1 MCKNNFLIR
10 PLAIPAQITFKRE
23 VTTMKTSL
31 TNSMLCTLIH
41 LTKNQLE
48 NKRQEIAQLSQY
60 TTKVIRESYN
70 SEVEELVAIKEIL
83 DSELRSEENSQ
94 QPLLATKK

>member
-1 MCKNNFLIR
+1 
-10 PLAIPAQITFKRE
+10 
-23 VTTMKTSL
+23 MKTPL

-48 NKRQEIAQLSQY
+48 AKRHEVSQLSQY

-70 SEVEELVAIKEIL
+70 SEVEELVSIKDIL
-83 DSELRSEENSQ
+83 EAELKLKDEPQ
-94 QPLLATKK
+94 QSLTSKKK

>member
-1 MCKNNFLIR
+1 ME
-10 PLAIPAQITFKRE
+10 T
-23 VTTMKTSL
+23 L

-48 NKRQEIAQLSQY
+48 SKRQEISNLSQY

-70 SEVEELVAIKEIL
+70 AEVEELMAIKDIL
-83 DSELRSEENSQ
+83 DSVLKLHDDKSRS
-94 QPLLATKK
+94 TKK

>member
-1 MCKNNFLIR
+1 
-10 PLAIPAQITFKRE
+10 
-23 VTTMKTSL
+23 MKTL

-48 NKRQEIAQLSQY
+48 TKRHEIAELSQY

-70 SEVEELVAIKEIL
+70 SEVEELVTILEIL
-83 DSELRSEENSQ
+83 HSFLKNQSSLEQPTRS
-94 QPLLATKK
+94 TKK

>member
-1 MCKNNFLIR
+1 
-10 PLAIPAQITFKRE
+10 
-23 VTTMKTSL
+23 MKTL

-48 NKRQEIAQLSQY
+48 AKRHEIADLSQY

-70 SEVEELVAIKEIL
+70 SEVDELVSILEIL
-83 DSELRSEENSQ
+83 TDVLKLQEPAEQPTRS
-94 QPLLATKK
+94 TKK

>member
-1 MCKNNFLIR
+1 ME
-10 PLAIPAQITFKRE
+10 T
-23 VTTMKTSL
+23 L

-48 NKRQEIAQLSQY
+48 SKRQEIASLSQY

-70 SEVEELVAIKEIL
+70 SEVEELVAIKDIL
-83 DSELRSEENSQ
+83 DSVLKLHDDKPRS
-94 QPLLATKK
+94 TKK

>member
-1 MCKNNFLIR
+1 ME
-10 PLAIPAQITFKRE
+10 T
-23 VTTMKTSL
+23 L

-48 NKRQEIAQLSQY
+48 TKRQEVANLSQY

-70 SEVEELVAIKEIL
+70 SEVEELVAIKQRLPE
-83 DSELRSEENSQ
+83 
-94 QPLLATKK
+94 KKETAYSSCTMSCLS

>member
-1 MCKNNFLIR
+1 
-10 PLAIPAQITFKRE
+10 
-23 VTTMKTSL
+23 MKTL

-48 NKRQEIAQLSQY
+48 TKPHEIAELSQY

-70 SEVEELVAIKEIL
+70 SEVEELVAILEIL
-83 DSELRSEENSQ
+83 HDSLKNQSSPDQTTRS
-94 QPLLATKK
+94 TKK

>member
-1 MCKNNFLIR
+1 
-10 PLAIPAQITFKRE
+10 
-23 VTTMKTSL
+23 MKTTI

-48 NKRQEIAQLSQY
+48 IKRTEIANLSQY

-70 SEVEELVAIKEIL
+70 SEVEELVAIKEL
-83 DSELRSEENSQ
+83 LETELKQ
-94 QPLLATKK
+94 QDNPQQSLVSARK

>member
-1 MCKNNFLIR
+1 MYKLHSAN
-10 PLAIPAQITFKRE
+10 E
-23 VTTMKTSL
+23 VNIMKTL

-48 NKRQEIAQLSQY
+48 TKRHEIAELSQY

-70 SEVEELVAIKEIL
+70 SEVKELVAIL
-83 DSELRSEENSQ
+83 
-94 QPLLATKK
+94 